1 MKNFFSRSLGCI
13 GIGLLLVLITYVASY
28 ALFLKAAPDA
38 NSVYYRVPKF
48 YRPVEWMIVKTP
60 LQSMLLRWSECLDV
74 RGRTEMQSYYFA
86 QGISDPPEEIHFNFG
101 PDGDGLIHE

>member
-1 MKNFFSRSLGCI
+1 MLKLFSRSLGCI
-13 GIGLLLVLITYVASY
+13 GIALVFVLLTYVASY
-28 ALFLKAAPDA
+28 AVFLKFALDA
-38 NSVYYRVPKF
+38 NSMYYRSPIF

-60 LQSMLLRWSECLDV
+60 LQSMLLRWSECLGV

-86 QGISDPPEEIHFNFG
+86 QGISDPPEEIDINFG

>member
-1 MKNFFSRSLGCI
+1 MLKLFSRSLGCI
-13 GIGLLLVLITYVASY
+13 GIALVFVLIMYVASY
-28 ALFLKAAPDA
+28 ALFLKSAPDA
-38 NSVYYRVPKF
+38 IYVYYRAPTF

-60 LQSMLLRWSECLDV
+60 LQSMLLRWSECLGV

-86 QGISDPPEEIHFNFG
+86 QGILDPPEEIHINFG